1 MNGMIM
7 LLNKEIKVFKK
18 DIADFCNNNNIEVS
32 LYNFL
37 SYKEKDKKL
46 PKNIGRF
53 LAVRMPKLYIASSK
67 EFWRAVELLP
77 SDFKSDIIKQ
87 IKKDKLKVFLSENFE
102 IVDYLKEI
110 QGKNYF
116 NLLKKEKHDNKNIK

>member
-1 MNGMIM
+1 MNGIIM

-18 DIADFCNNNNIEVS
+18 DITDFCNDNNIEVS

-87 IKKDKLKVFLSENFE
+87 IKKDKLKIFLSENFE